1 MDNMNVKL
9 LKDPNFLMVMLA
21 TLVKKA
27 GGEIRFS
34 TEDIESVSMQDLM
47 GIFKDTD
54 SDDFILRIVRR
65 EDYADYIEP
74 EPAPKAAESTPQRY
88 ALYDD
93 EEWEN

>member
-1 MDNMNVKL
+1 MDSMNIKL

-34 TEDIESVSMQDLM
+34 SEDIENVSTQDLM

-54 SDDFILRIVRR
+54 SNDFILRILSR
-65 EDYADYIEP
+65 EDYADYIESDP
-74 EPAPKAAESTPQRY
+74 TPKVTKTTPQRY

>member
-1 MDNMNVKL
+1 MDSMNIKL

-21 TLVKKA
+21 TLVRKA

-34 TEDIESVSMQDLM
+34 TEDIESVSTQDLM

-54 SDDFILRIVRR
+54 SNDFILRILSR

-74 EPAPKAAESTPQRY
+74 DPAPKKAPKERY

>member
-1 MDNMNVKL
+1 MDSMNVKL

-21 TLVKKA
+21 TLVRKA

-34 TEDIESVSMQDLM
+34 TEDIESVSTQDLM
-47 GIFKDTD
+47 GIFRDTD
-54 SDDFILRIVRR
+54 SEDFLLRILSR

-74 EPAPKAAESTPQRY
+74 DPAPKKAPTERY

>member
-34 TEDIESVSMQDLM
+34 TEDIESVSVQDLM

-54 SDDFILRIVRR
+54 SDDFILRILSR
-65 EDYADYIEP
+65 EDYADYVEP
-74 EPAPKAAESTPQRY
+74 EVTPKVTKATPQRY
-88 ALYDD
+88 APYDD